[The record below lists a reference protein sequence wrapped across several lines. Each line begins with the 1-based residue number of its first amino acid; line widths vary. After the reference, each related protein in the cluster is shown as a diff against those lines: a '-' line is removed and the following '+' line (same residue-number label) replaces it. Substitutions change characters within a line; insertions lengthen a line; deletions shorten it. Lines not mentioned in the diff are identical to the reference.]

1 MNNAKERAEQ
11 HRQHIIHLERDRG
24 MLGGPKHALYS
35 DIALLLS
42 TVGELV
48 ERLERTEAAAAT
60 LRTQLQQEREARE
73 ELAAV
78 WAEAWDRRHEP

>member
-11 HRQHIIHLERDRG
+11 HRQHIIHLERDKGVR
-24 MLGGPKHALYS
+24 GGPEHDLHS
-35 DIALLLS
+35 NVEWLLS
-42 TVGELV
+42 TVGELT

-73 ELAAV
+73 ELAAI
-78 WAEAWDRRHEP
+78 WAEAWDRRRER